1 MFKFNKGTK
10 VGMSIAILAFVA
22 MIVLVLMG
30 KPILNPV
37 FYVFVVG
44 LAISIV
50 SAFVKRKR

>member
-22 MIVLVLMG
+22 MIVLILMG

-50 SAFVKRKR
+50 SAFIKRK